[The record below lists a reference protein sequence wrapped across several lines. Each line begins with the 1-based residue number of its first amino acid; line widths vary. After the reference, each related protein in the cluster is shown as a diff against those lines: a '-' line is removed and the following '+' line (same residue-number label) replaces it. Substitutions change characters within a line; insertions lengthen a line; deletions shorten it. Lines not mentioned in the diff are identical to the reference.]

1 MKKLERKSLVSY
13 IYIGSPRGLNR
24 KKQFGT
30 KAKIQLNDA
39 YSTVGEIQSFIAA
52 ERESRAEE
60 EIPLLTTSIKADVD
74 VKMGIVSDIKEELR
88 KAQAYKINYSTRKE
102 LN

>member
-1 MKKLERKSLVSY
+1 M
-13 IYIGSPRGLNR
+13 
-24 KKQFGT
+24 
-30 KAKIQLNDA
+30 NDA